1 MYSHIASSLEPVLAA
16 YISMVVYT
24 PISRKL
30 SGMEKTN
37 ETISVLTGSS
47 FELIFVEAYQKNKT
61 LKMPESAT
69 KLMMSNI
76 G

>member
-1 MYSHIASSLEPVLAA
+1 
-16 YISMVVYT
+16 MVVYT

-30 SGMEKTN
+30 SGMEKMN
-37 ETISVLTGSS
+37 ETISVLTGSN
-47 FELIFVEAYQKNKT
+47 FELILVEAYQKNNT
-61 LKMPESAT
+61 LNIPESAT

>member
-1 MYSHIASSLEPVLAA
+1 MASSLEPVFAA

-30 SGMEKTN
+30 SGMEKRKDT
-37 ETISVLTGSS
+37 TSVLTGSG
-47 FELIFVEAYQKNKT
+47 FELILVEAYQKNKT
-61 LKMPESAT
+61 LKIPERAT